1 MAQRPVFYVNTE
13 SPYYKEELISF
24 QFNPGFAVSQKQKN
38 IRAIHEAFILRHKN
52 ARPLEISSKSEE
64 SAGVQLSAFNLP
76 VTINGFQTTVE
87 SAFQGS
93 KVFRNGGPFE
103 DILCLPPYE
112 AKTDSRLRESGPL
125 TGFLLDGL
133 SFPLEPKTFFYDWL
147 YINAVIKNKELADKL
162 CRYNCFTD
170 IEFNPQK
177 SVNCQ
182 ARSAAIFVSLHAMHI
197 LDAAIASPED
207 FKRIVYGEQCQV
219 GEQQMSLF

>member
-1 MAQRPVFYVNTE
+1 MAQRPVFYVNTR
-13 SPYYKEELISF
+13 SPYYNEELISF

-93 KVFRNGGPFE
+93 KVFRDGGPYE

-147 YINAVIKNKELADKL
+147 YINAVMVNVIFRLTKVLFQFENSLNFFL
-162 CRYNCFTD
+162 LFLYYPRD
-170 IEFNPQK
+170 ILIIRFFRIEWI
-177 SVNCQ
+177 
-182 ARSAAIFVSLHAMHI
+182 RIIFEPSTQ
-197 LDAAIASPED
+197 
-207 FKRIVYGEQCQV
+207 RV
-219 GEQQMSLF
+219 GKAFRKGF